1 MNPYWG
7 YSPPP
12 SMPVPPWIYNQ
23 TEDPVKQARRWK
35 KFLKAEDK
43 KNNGDNKKDDKKN
56 DDKPKSKT
64 FSVAEVF
71 CLLTIMT
78 MLAPL
83 WAKMFKQY
91 LIMMQ

>member
-1 MNPYWG
+1 
-7 YSPPP
+7 
-12 SMPVPPWIYNQ
+12 MPVPPWMYNQ

-35 KFLKAEDK
+35 KFLKSEEKSND
-43 KNNGDNKKDDKKN
+43 DNKKKDDKKHP
-56 DDKPKSKT
+56 DSHKKKT

-78 MLAPL
+78 MLAPF
-83 WAKMFKQY
+83 WSKVFKQY